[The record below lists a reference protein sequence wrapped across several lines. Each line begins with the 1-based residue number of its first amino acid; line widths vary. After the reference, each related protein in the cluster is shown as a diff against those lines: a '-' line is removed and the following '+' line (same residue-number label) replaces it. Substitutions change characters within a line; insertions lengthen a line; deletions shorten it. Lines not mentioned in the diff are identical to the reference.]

1 MSPGDWLESAVSP
14 GDWLESALSPGDFTD
29 GSKADEKVAAAA
41 VSPVAP
47 NGPFSCRLRHHCS
60 IYTTELQA
68 KLFALKQESKFMFFS
83 DSLSSLRAPGKLKTY
98 HPLLIQIQD
107 MLHTIEADQ
116 LTNDVHQCLI
126 QLLIKNINY
135 MQT

>member
-1 MSPGDWLESAVSP
+1 MTVLFTQQSCKQTYL
-14 GDWLESALSPGDFTD
+14 LSDRHTSHG
-29 GSKADEKVAAAA
+29 KV
-41 VSPVAP
+41 
-47 NGPFSCRLRHHCS
+47 
-60 IYTTELQA
+60 TT
-68 KLFALKQESKFMFFS
+68 FS
-83 DSLSSLRAPGKLKTY
+83 DSLSVLQALEKFKMD